1 MNGWSRRSSRGAV
14 SLSESQSLR
23 LLLPHSFSPPVPRSS
38 ALMSTVSYALAVGR
52 VLLLIDAD
60 SRSHVKSNSSSSTIQ
75 RTTMG
80 SACSSSTSGRRMSRY
95 VYPVHS
101 LPDVGSK
108 EKLRS
113 APQTLLNPF
122 HTVTMPI
129 RDPGFEAKVRQS
141 AKRNL

>member
-1 MNGWSRRSSRGAV
+1 VRVRVFVFFFLTPSHRLFPAPP
-14 SLSESQSLR
+14 LSCPPFLMLWR
-23 LLLPHSFSPPVPRSS
+23 LEG
-38 ALMSTVSYALAVGR
+38 M
-52 VLLLIDAD
+52 LLLIDAD